1 MQYAH
6 CSHCGVAYAED
17 APWPRVCAACGEITW
32 RNPLPVAVALLPV
45 DTDEGRGLV
54 VVRRDIEPGRGQ
66 LGLPGGYIEAGEQ
79 WREAAVRELREE
91 TTIEASADDVTLFDV
106 HSTPAG
112 ATLLVFGLL
121 PARPASKLPPSVA
134 TEEAT
139 GYEILTKPQ
148 TLAFSTH
155 TDAMASYFAR
165 EATTS
170 RK

>member
-6 CSHCGVAYAED
+6 CSYCGSAYPED
-17 APWPRVCAACGEITW
+17 APWPRVCSVCGEITW

-79 WREAAVRELREE
+79 WRDAAVRELREE
-91 TTIEASADDVTLFDV
+91 TTIEASAADLTLFDV
-106 HSTPAG
+106 HSTPSG
-112 ATLLVFGLL
+112 FTLLVFGLL
-121 PARPASKLPPSVA
+121 PPRPASALPPSVA

-139 GYEILTKPQ
+139 GYEIIVKPQ
-148 TLAFSTH
+148 ELVFSTH
-155 TDAMASYFAR
+155 TDAMASYFASLR
-165 EATTS
+165 
-170 RK
+170 